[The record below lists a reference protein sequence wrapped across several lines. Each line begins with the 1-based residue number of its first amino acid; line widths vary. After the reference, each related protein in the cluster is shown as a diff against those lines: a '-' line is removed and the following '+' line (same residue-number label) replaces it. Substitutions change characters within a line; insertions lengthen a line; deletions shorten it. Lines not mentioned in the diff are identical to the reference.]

1 MSKDLGEFIDP
12 LGLLTRQWII
22 TGLDTD
28 ASLGWLLARSGEHG
42 WNLVGPQRLRKG
54 GAVLEVRATT
64 YLHGIGFDNMHNLRM
79 TRVVPQADAVV
90 DLARETVRPHGS
102 PGPQAGLLPAGLRP
116 VSRWRAR
123 RRRAPRRC

>member
-22 TGLDTD
+22 TGFDTD

-54 GAVLEVRATT
+54 GVLLEVRATT
-64 YLHGIGFDNMHNLRM
+64 YLYGIGFDNMHNLRM

-90 DLARETVRPHGS
+90 DLARETVRPHGH
-102 PGPQAGLLPAGLRP
+102 
-116 VSRWRAR
+116 RAR
-123 RRRAPRRC
+123 RPVCCPRA